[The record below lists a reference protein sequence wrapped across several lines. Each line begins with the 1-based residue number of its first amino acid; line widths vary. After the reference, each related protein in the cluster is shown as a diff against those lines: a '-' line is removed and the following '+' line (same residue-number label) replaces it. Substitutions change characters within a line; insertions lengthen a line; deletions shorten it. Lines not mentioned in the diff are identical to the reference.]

1 MLKNDE
7 LENSAEISEAD
18 EEGWDPANLAAT
30 IVLVVVV
37 IGLLFWLF
45 WALMV
50 AKSLTANVVA
60 GVILLILIGE
70 IIYLFK
76 SGRGGI

>member
-1 MLKNDE
+1 MTQDQEVTKTDPTPVQ
-7 LENSAEISEAD
+7 AE

-30 IVLVVVV
+30 IVLVIVG

-50 AKSLTANVVA
+50 AKSLTANIVA

-70 IIYLFK
+70 TVYIFK
-76 SGRGGI
+76 K